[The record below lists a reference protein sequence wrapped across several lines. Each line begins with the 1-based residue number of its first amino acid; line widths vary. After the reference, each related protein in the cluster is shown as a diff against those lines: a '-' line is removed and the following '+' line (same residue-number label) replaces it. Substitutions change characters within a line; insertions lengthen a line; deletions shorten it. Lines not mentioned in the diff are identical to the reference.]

1 MKRTL
6 KFTAAA
12 IAATAVCLSARA
24 ESRDS
29 LKTSDINPIERVVVT
44 GTRSETDVR
53 LLPMTVSVVGR
64 KKIDEGF
71 RNSILPSLTEH
82 VPGLFVTS
90 RGIMGYGVST
100 GASGGMSMRGIG
112 GSPTTGLLVLIDGHP
127 QYMGLMGH
135 PIADA
140 CQPMLAEK
148 VEVVRGPA
156 SVLYGSNA
164 MGGVINIVT
173 RKTKED
179 GASTDLRAGYGSYNT
194 VQSEL
199 TNRVRVKGFTSTLT
213 GSYNHTNGH
222 RRNMGFEQYGGY
234 GKFGY
239 EMGRHWNA
247 AIDLNVTHFNAS
259 NPGTVSSPLIDND
272 SHITRGMASFALH
285 NEYAKTSG
293 SISVFNNW
301 GVHKINDGYPEGGT
315 PPDYRFNSRDRM
327 SGVSVYQSIRL
338 FKGNRTTFGADYFNF
353 GGKAWNKYVAGERAG
368 ERSEIADKEQH
379 EVAGYVDFRQN
390 ITHWLII
397 DAGIRYDHNS
407 HCGGVWIPQ
416 GGVSFLLPRSV
427 QIKAMVSKGFRFPT
441 IREMYMFP
449 PQNPDLKPESLV
461 NYELSLKQ
469 DGVGGIF
476 SYGLNV
482 YYIDG
487 DDSIILVPTNGRMK
501 YMNTGR
507 IRNFG
512 IECETELR
520 FSPAWTLSAN
530 YSWLKMKYP
539 VVAAPE
545 HKLFCGIN
553 FAKRR
558 WNVSTGVLYIRG
570 LYTQTDPVKRENFV
584 LWNADMN
591 FRAAKW
597 LEIFVRGENLLAQR
611 YEINAGYPM
620 PKATVFGGL
629 NFHF

>member
-1 MKRTL
+1 MKNAIKITAL
-6 KFTAAA
+6 ATAAA
-12 IAATAVCLSARA
+12 AICLSAQA
-24 ESRDS
+24 ETTDS
-29 LKTSDINPIERVVVT
+29 LRTSRINPIDKVVVT
-44 GTRSETDVR
+44 GTRNETDVR
-53 LLPMTVSVVGR
+53 LLPMTVSVVDRR
-64 KKIDEGF
+64 KMESGF
-71 RNSILPSLTEH
+71 RSSVLPTLTEQVPSL
-82 VPGLFVTS
+82 FITS

-100 GASGGMSMRGIG
+100 GASGSMSMRGIG
-112 GSPTTGLLVLIDGHP
+112 GSPTAGMLVLIDGHP

-140 CQPMLAEK
+140 YQTMLADK

-173 RKTKED
+173 RKTEED
-179 GASTDLRAGYGSYNT
+179 GAHTDLRAAYGSYNT
-194 VQSEL
+194 AQTEF
-199 TNRVRVKGFTSTLT
+199 TNRVRVKGFTSTIT
-213 GSYNHTNGH
+213 GSYNRTDGH
-222 RRNMGFEQYGGY
+222 RRDMGFEQYGGY

-239 EMGRHWNA
+239 EIGKHWNA
-247 AIDLNVTHFNAS
+247 TADLNVTHFNAS
-259 NPGTVSSPLIDND
+259 NPGTVSAPIIDND
-272 SHITRGMASFALH
+272 SHITRGMTSFALR

-293 SISVFNNW
+293 SIGAFFNW
-301 GVHKINDGYPEGGT
+301 GIHKINDGYSESGSPL
-315 PPDYRFNSRDRM
+315 DYRFNSRDRM
-327 SGVSVYQSIRL
+327 AGVSVYQSIRL

-353 GGKAWNKYVAGERAG
+353 GGKAWNKFVAGEQAG
-368 ERSEIADKEQH
+368 ERKEIADKVQH
-379 EVAGYVDFRQN
+379 EAAGYIDFRQTV
-390 ITHWLII
+390 THWLTL

-416 GGVSFLLPRSV
+416 GGLSFLLPRNT
-427 QIKAMVSKGFRFPT
+427 QLKAMVSKGFRFPT

-449 PQNPDLKPESLV
+449 PQNPDLRPESLI

-469 DGVGGIF
+469 DGIGGIF

-482 YYIDG
+482 YCIDG
-487 DDSIILVPTNGRMK
+487 DNSIILVPTDGRMK
-501 YMNTGR
+501 YMNTGH

-520 FSPAWTLSAN
+520 FSPAWTLYAN
-530 YSWLKMKYP
+530 YSWLNMKYP

-553 FAKRR
+553 FAKKR
-558 WNVSTGVLYIRG
+558 WNVSTGVLYVHG
-570 LYTQTDPVKRENFV
+570 LYTQTNPIMEENFV

-620 PKATVFGGL
+620 PKATVLGGL

>member
-6 KFTAAA
+6 TFTAAA

-44 GTRSETDVR
+44 GTRSKTDVR
-53 LLPMTVSVVGR
+53 LLPMTVSVVDR

-213 GSYNHTNGH
+213 GSYNRTDGH

-259 NPGTVSSPLIDND
+259 NPGTVSSPIIDND

-293 SISVFNNW
+293 SISVFHNW
-301 GVHKINDGYPEGGT
+301 GVHKINDGYSEGRT

-368 ERSEIADKEQH
+368 ERSEIADKEHH

-487 DDSIILVPTNGRMK
+487 DNSIILVPTDGRMK

-570 LYTQTDPVKRENFV
+570 LYTQIDPIKRENFV